1 MDKPSRAPDFRGLA
15 TKSNVRCSDGRIIRP
30 GAFTHLNGAKV
41 PLVWMHCHDSIDNV
55 LGHCFLDCHQNG
67 DVWVDAYLNDTESG
81 NKARKTVQHGDIEAL
96 SIYANQLHEIG
107 NAVEHGEIR
116 EVSLVIAGANP
127 GAVIT
132 DVIQHADGGVTVLDH
147 DEAIMWCI
155 EAGSFISHVASDNGS
170 DKPDEPVESDKDKN
184 IRSILDSMSPDKK
197 AAIAALISIF
207 TSGGSDEEPAEG
219 ADTGDADGQKTIE
232 EIFNSMTPDERAV
245 ADHIVGTALS
255 EAGSDKS
262 VKHSDEEE
270 FKMKRNAFAD
280 NGTMT
285 GADVLSK
292 ELVHS
297 IFKRAKSCNSL
308 KDALNAQY
316 AELEKDQPE
325 TAAALMHACVYG
337 ESLVHADYGV
347 SDGSGLTG
355 PGYGLGYGVANV
367 GMLFPDYANVTRT
380 PMFIDRDQG
389 WVSDVMSNVH
399 HYPMS
404 RFRSMFADITEDA
417 ARAKGYITGKLKKEE
432 VFTLLKR
439 ETGPTTVYKKQKMD
453 RDYILDIKDFDVLA
467 WLRVEMRGKLNE
479 ELARAYLIGDGRELD
494 DDDKIKEDCIR
505 PIWKDDPRLF
515 VINTVI
521 SYDSAAANA
530 DDLRAKALIRAA
542 IKSRSQYEGSG
553 NPTMY
558 TTEEQLSDMLLLT
571 DEVGRDLYE
580 SEAKV
585 ATKTRVKNIV
595 TVPVMKNQTREVEGK
610 TRKLL
615 AIIVN
620 LNDYYVGSDKGGDLT
635 MFNQFDIDYN
645 QEKLLIETRCSGA
658 LVRPR
663 SAIVIE
669 EEVAAA

>member
-1 MDKPSRAPDFRGLA
+1 MGRPSKAPDFRGLA
-15 TKSNVRCSDGRIIRP
+15 TKSNVRCSDGRVIRP
-30 GAFTHLNGAKV
+30 GAFMHLNGAKV
-41 PLVWMHCHDSIDNV
+41 PLVWMHGHDSIDNV
-55 LGHCFLDCHQNG
+55 LGHCFLDCHKNG

-96 SIYANQLHEIG
+96 SIFANQLHEIG

-147 DEAIMWCI
+147 DEAVMWCI
-155 EAGSFISHVASDNGS
+155 EEGSFISHVASD
-170 DKPDEPVESDKDKN
+170 DEPGESDKGKN
-184 IRSILDSMSPDKK
+184 IRSVLNAMSPEKK

-207 TSGGSDEEPAEG
+207 TSGGSDEEPAEDS
-219 ADTGDADGQKTIE
+219 DTGDADGQKTIQ
-232 EIFNSMTPDERAV
+232 EIFDSMTPDERSV
-245 ADHIVGTALS
+245 ANHIVGTALS

-270 FKMKRNAFAD
+270 FKMKRNAFAA

-316 AELEKDQPE
+316 AELEHDQPE
-325 TAAALMHACVYG
+325 TAAALMHACIYG
-337 ESLVHADYGV
+337 ESLIHSDYGV
-347 SDGSGLTG
+347 SDGSDLSG

-494 DDDKIKEDCIR
+494 DDDKIKENCIR

-521 SYDSAAANA
+521 DYDSSAPNA

-542 IKSRSQYEGSG
+542 IKARSQYEGSG

-571 DEVGRDLYE
+571 DEIGRDLYE

-585 ATKTRVKNIV
+585 ATKTRVKKIV
-595 TVPVMKNQTREVEGK
+595 TVPVMKNQTREVDG
-610 TRKLL
+610 TIRKLL

-620 LNDYYVGSDKGGDLT
+620 LNDYYVGSDKGGDMT

-645 QEKLLIETRCSGA
+645 QEKLLIETRCSAA

-669 EEVAAA
+669 EEIAGLSPS

>member
-1 MDKPSRAPDFRGLA
+1 MGRPSKTPDFRGLA
-15 TKSNVRCSDGRIIRP
+15 TKSNVRCSDGRVIRP
-30 GAFTHLNGAKV
+30 GAFAHLNGTKV
-41 PLVWMHCHDSIDNV
+41 PLVWMHGHDSIDNV

-67 DVWVDAYLNDTESG
+67 DVWVDAYLNDTDSG

-96 SIYANQLHEIG
+96 SIFANQLREIG

-147 DEAIMWCI
+147 DEAVMWCI
-155 EAGSFISHVASDNGS
+155 EEGSFISHVASD
-170 DKPDEPVESDKDKN
+170 DETDEPDESNESGDNKN
-184 IRSILDSMSPDKK
+184 IRSVLNSMSAEKR

-207 TSGGSDEEPAEG
+207 TSGGSDAEPAEDT
-219 ADTGDADGQKTIE
+219 DTGDTDGQKTIQ
-232 EIFNSMTPDERAV
+232 EIFESMTPDERRV

-255 EAGSDKS
+255 EAGGDNT

-270 FKMKRNAFAD
+270 IKMKRNAFAAD
-280 NGTMT
+280 GTMT

-308 KDALNAQY
+308 KDALTAQY

-325 TAAALMHACVYG
+325 TAAALMHACIYG
-337 ESLVHADYGV
+337 ESLMHADYGV
-347 SDGSGLTG
+347 SDGTGITG
-355 PGYGLGYGVANV
+355 PGYGLGYGIANV

-389 WVSDVMSNVH
+389 WVTDVMSNVH

-404 RFRSMFADITEDA
+404 RFRSVYADITEDA

-439 ETGPTTVYKKQKMD
+439 ETGPTTVYKRQKMD

-505 PIWKDDPRLF
+505 PIWKDDPKLF
-515 VINTVI
+515 VINTTV
-521 SYDSAAANA
+521 SYAKDA
-530 DDLRAKALIRAA
+530 DESDNRARAVIRAA
-542 IKSRSQYEGSG
+542 IKSRAQYEGSG

-558 TTEEQLSDMLLLT
+558 TTEEMLADMLLLT
-571 DEVGRDLYE
+571 DTTGRDLYD
-580 SEAKV
+580 SDAKL
-585 ATKTRVKNIV
+585 ATKTRVKKIV
-595 TVPVMKNQTREVEGK
+595 TVPVMKNQTREVDGK

-620 LNDYYVGSDKGGDLT
+620 LNDYYVGSDKGGEMT

-645 QEKLLIETRCSGA
+645 QEKLLIETRCSAA

-669 EEVAAA
+669 EEIAA